1 MNKLNIKYNDRFLHT
16 IIIGND
22 SYKVLEKLFLK
33 DFISEKEKPKKE
45 SKKQLFIVDNLER
58 FYFLKSKGIK
68 DIKFIENFTVNQ
80 TAYILDRCLNKN
92 TKTVVFIP
100 KDFQNDFFESIN
112 YWIFNPGYEKEDFF
126 IYINSI
132 SKLDV
137 EVYKDILL
145 SGRGF
150 NVSLNCSLENK
161 DELSTSLNNL
171 ILSNIRNQILK

>member
-100 KDFQNDFFESIN
+100 KDFQNDF
-112 YWIFNPGYEKEDFF
+112 
-126 IYINSI
+126 
-132 SKLDV
+132 
-137 EVYKDILL
+137 
-145 SGRGF
+145 
-150 NVSLNCSLENK
+150 LN
-161 DELSTSLNNL
+161 
-171 ILSNIRNQILK
+171 Q